1 MNLKNLIKE
10 RLEAIL
16 KTFECQG
23 IEHIIED
30 KKEGVV
36 VCNCVVDE
44 GYCDRNQVLE
54 DK

>member
-23 IEHIIED
+23 IEPVIED
-30 KKEGVV
+30 GKEGVV
-36 VCNCVVDE
+36 VCNGVVD
-44 GYCDRNQVLE
+44 
-54 DK
+54 DKETKQCSHE